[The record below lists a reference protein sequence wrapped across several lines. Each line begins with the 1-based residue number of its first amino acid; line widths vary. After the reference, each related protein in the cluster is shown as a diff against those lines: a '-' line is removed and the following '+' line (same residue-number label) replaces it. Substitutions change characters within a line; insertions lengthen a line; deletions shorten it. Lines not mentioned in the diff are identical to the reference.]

1 MLYFMD
7 VNLLV
12 NITSRAWSLTI
23 LALMHNGVAGRQA
36 ALLAQTGA
44 SRTAF
49 AQSLIHLVEHQLLER
64 NPGHGHP
71 MRPEYR
77 LTQTGVHAAQMAH
90 EIQSAMPQDAQNT
103 LLRRS
108 WTVPVLA
115 VSGTPKYFSD
125 IKQELR
131 PITDRAL
138 SQSLKSLQTAG
149 WMRREISPEIMP
161 LRAEYAATGPGLD
174 ISQAIHTFSVRP

>member
-1 MLYFMD
+1 MD
-7 VNLLV
+7 ISLLV

-23 LALMHNGVAGRQA
+23 LARMHEGVPGRQA

-49 AQSLIHLVEHQLLER
+49 AQSLMHLVEHGLMER

-77 LTQTGVHAAQMAH
+77 LTPTGVQAARMAH
-90 EIQSAMPQDAQNT
+90 DIQVATPQNAQNT

-115 VSGTPKYFSD
+115 VSVTPKYFSD
-125 IKQELR
+125 IKQTLG

-138 SQSLKSLQTAG
+138 SQSLRSLQSEG
-149 WMRREISPEIMP
+149 WMRREIAPDVMP
-161 LRAEYAATGPGLD
+161 LRARYVADGPGFG
-174 ISQAIHTFSVRP
+174 ISQAIQTFNVRP